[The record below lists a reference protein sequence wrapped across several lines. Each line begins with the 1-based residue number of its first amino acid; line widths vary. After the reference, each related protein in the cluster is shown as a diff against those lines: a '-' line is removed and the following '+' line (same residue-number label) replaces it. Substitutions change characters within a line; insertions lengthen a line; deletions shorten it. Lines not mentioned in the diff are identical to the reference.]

1 MTPSPRTAA
10 PLMKLV
16 VVALAIGVGI
26 KLVALASVALL
37 VGVEAARPLMFPG
50 LGLVLGALAFPFV
63 RRHYA
68 RR

>member
-1 MTPSPRTAA
+1 VNPSPRTVA
-10 PLMKLV
+10 PLIKLV

-26 KLVALASVALL
+26 KLVALAGVAL
-37 VGVEAARPLMFPG
+37 VAGIEAARPLMFPG